1 MLMIILESL
10 KIMSVWEW
18 VGTVFGVAGVL
29 LTSKRSIWC
38 WPIWIVSIVAYGIFF
53 TDIKL
58 YADACLQVFFL
69 VTSAI
74 AWVSWSREIRLPSSS
89 LTSPGH
95 DQNELS
101 IVWSSPRERIGVLV
115 LTVVSSAMIGFVF
128 DRFTDAHVP
137 YWDAGCAGISVAAQ
151 ILMMNRR
158 VDAWV
163 LWMLVDFVYVALY
176 ITKAAY
182 LTAILYGIFTVVAL
196 AALREWQSVYR
207 RQHAGN

>member
-1 MLMIILESL
+1 MLMGILESL
-10 KIMSVWEW
+10 KMMSVSEW
-18 VGTVFGVAGVL
+18 VGTVFGVAGVY
-29 LTSKRSIWC
+29 LTSKRTVWC

-58 YADACLQVFFL
+58 YADACLQLFFL

-74 AWVSWSREIRLPSSS
+74 AWVSWSREMRLQASRVSA
-89 LTSPGH
+89 PGR

-101 IVWSSPRERIGVLV
+101 IVWSDPRERMWVLV

-151 ILMMNRR
+151 ILMMKRR
-158 VDAWV
+158 VDSWV
-163 LWMLVDFVYVALY
+163 LWTFVDFVYVALY
-176 ITKAAY
+176 ITKEAY
-182 LTAILYGIFTVVAL
+182 LTATLYAIFTVVAM
-196 AALREWQSVYR
+196 AALREWQCVYR
-207 RQHAGN
+207 RQRAGN